1 MADGLT
7 AITAEQGIFAVAGAI
22 CVVSA
27 ANAVL
32 RRDPLTSALSLTLT
46 LFSLAILYLGLG
58 APFLAG
64 VQVAV
69 YAGAVMV
76 LLVFVIM
83 LLGAEGRFPLPV
95 RRASLGLA
103 AMLIS
108 GILFALL
115 ALAIVRGQLPT
126 RVAAAAPAADHVGAI
141 ADLLFG
147 RYLLPFEIASVLL
160 LAALIAAVSLARRR
174 SSEREW
180 PGRR

>member
-1 MADGLT
+1 MDAL
-7 AITAEQGIFAVAGAI
+7 AQLSAEQAIFAVAGAI

-69 YAGAVMV
+69 YAGAIMV

-83 LLGAEGRFPLPV
+83 LLGTERRFPLPV
-95 RRASLGLA
+95 TRAPLGLVA
-103 AMLIS
+103 VLIS
-108 GILFALL
+108 AALFAVL

-126 RVAAAAPAADHVGAI
+126 NVATTTAAADHVGAV
-141 ADLLFG
+141 ADLLFT

-174 SSEREW
+174 SSDREW
-180 PGRR
+180 PERR